1 MDEERIHAAYDRV
14 IDGVRAWLAG
24 ENAVEAAMIIGSR
37 AREDHPAD
45 AWSDLDI
52 VLFANDPGR
61 LTTDQAWIARFGT
74 PLLTYLA
81 PTPIGPWHER
91 RVIYEGGIDVDFAVL
106 PAQLVD
112 ALATTSPG
120 DALWDELASVIRR
133 GSRVLLDRQSRLGPM
148 IDSMAA
154 SPSPPVRPPD
164 AFTFAETVNTF
175 WYQAHWI
182 AKKLRRGELAVAHE
196 CLDGYARMLLRT
208 LIRWHAERAGDTW
221 HKSRFME
228 EWADAVVIDRIPDTY
243 ALHTREDIFR
253 ALGEMMDLVGWLT
266 REIAATYGFV
276 VPEAEERAVRELV
289 AALA

>member
-1 MDEERIHAAYDRV
+1 MFRV
-14 IDGVRAWLAG
+14 SATIGLA
-24 ENAVEAAMIIGSR
+24 
-37 AREDHPAD
+37 
-45 AWSDLDI
+45 
-52 VLFANDPGR
+52 
-61 LTTDQAWIARFGT
+61 
-74 PLLTYLA
+74 
-81 PTPIGPWHER
+81 
-91 RVIYEGGIDVDFAVL
+91 AVL
-106 PAQLVD
+106 ALPPL
-112 ALATTSPG
+112 ALAQQATPPAPAWAQG
-120 DALWDELASVIRR
+120 R
-133 GSRVLLDRQSRLGPM
+133 P
-148 IDSMAA
+148 DSMAA
-154 SPSPPVRPPD
+154 SPPPLVRPPD

-175 WYQAHWI
+175 CYQAHWI

-243 ALHTREDIFR
+243 ALHTRQDIFR
-253 ALGEMMDLVGWLT
+253 ALGAMMDLVGWLT